1 MRPNFPSKRMRLAVL
16 VPSLVLFV
24 AVVVSVF
31 TFLLRKPE
39 GNLSS
44 GNATGKGQPTIVVEG
59 RPVPAQLGKKYRILY
74 STVGT
79 QNPRPRTPAEE
90 VRYAELQQQL
100 KADLSEAERGRI
112 FADLNAINAETAS
125 VTFVENI
132 VWLPLPGQGKDEE
145 PPDSEAVVIDLR

>member
-1 MRPNFPSKRMRLAVL
+1 MRPNFPSERMRLAVL
-16 VPSLVLFV
+16 GLSLVLFV

-31 TFLLRKPE
+31 TFLLRKPG

-44 GNATGKGQPTIVVEG
+44 GSVTGQPTIVVEG
-59 RPVPAQLGKKYRILY
+59 RSVPVQLGKKYRILY
-74 STVGT
+74 YTVGT

-100 KADLSEAERGRI
+100 KADLSEVERGGI
-112 FADLNAINAETAS
+112 FAELNAIHAETAS
-125 VTFVENI
+125 ITFVENV
-132 VWLPLPGQGKDEE
+132 VWLPLPGQGKDKD

>member
-1 MRPNFPSKRMRLAVL
+1 MRPNFPSKRIRLAVL

-24 AVVVSVF
+24 AAVVSVF

-44 GNATGKGQPTIVVEG
+44 GNAKGKSTIVVEG
-59 RPVPAQLGKKYRILY
+59 RPVPVQLGKKYRIMY
-74 STVGT
+74 YTVGT
-79 QNPRPRTPAEE
+79 QKPRPRTPEEE

-100 KADLSEAERGRI
+100 KADLSEAERQRI
-112 FADLNAINAETAS
+112 FAELNAINAETAS
-125 VTFVENI
+125 VTFVDNI

-145 PPDSEAVVIDLR
+145 PPDSEAVAIDLR